1 MTNSWSPGVSALN
14 VSVVPRFLLIDA
26 TDNTI
31 SSHRYRIWFGISLYP
46 FHFSRTLPLRLLKGI
61 VNVIFSKKQGWIF
74 FLSENLNPLQGSN
87 VCTRIP
93 TISANISPIPDKR
106 YLYFLSRFWYILVYS
121 STIFLRSND

>member
-26 TDNTI
+26 TDNSTI

-93 TISANISPIPDKR
+93 TISANISPIPDKKISI
-106 YLYFLSRFWYILVYS
+106 FSVTFLVY
-121 STIFLRSND
+121 IGILFNNFHLI